1 LRIKGVTQISGTQTT
16 MVSGTSKG
24 IVIILQLINNNKILT
39 ICSFKI
45 KTIQAVKRNL
55 ISISSK
61 MTPILISIHHNHSKD
76 NTNNNLYF
84 NKNSSFN
91 HNSKDKN
98 YKILTLENNF
108 RLQDMHPK
116 EVKILFLMGI

>member
-1 LRIKGVTQISGTQTT
+1 